1 MKTSTIALA
10 AGLIFGTGPAM
21 AKDAP
26 VTLESLLREMID
38 PAAVARWPQ
47 PEYLCKQDGS
57 YDREAKTPKDQ
68 SKWYANGDNM
78 EGMHQA
84 AKWEDHQGRQECVL
98 LDVDGPGAVVRF
110 WTGGADPKGKVRF
123 YLDGADAPAIEAAL
137 YDLLGGRDFVPKPL
151 AIENSGK
158 ATNLYLPVP
167 YAKHCKITYDEG
179 RPPGPPPGR
188 WYNIEYRAYPANT
201 AVEPFTMEKFK
212 ALLPLVTEVAKTLAE
227 PPAISGGKTV
237 GLDQALA
244 PGKETT
250 LELPAGNKA
259 VRELTLSLEGLPVA
273 DLQRALR
280 TTVLRASFD
289 GEETLWCPLG
299 EFFGS
304 GVGLNELQ
312 SWTRTVGKDGTLTCR
327 WVMPYQKSASLA
339 VVNLGQGEIHCKLRA
354 KVDDWKWDER
364 SMYFHGTWHYQNGI
378 ATRPFSD
385 WNYLQASGR
394 GIYVGDTLAIW
405 NPNGKWWGEGDEKIW
420 VDGESYPSH
429 FGTGSEDYYGYAW
442 GNPALFQGPFCNQ
455 PRAGQSNKGHTTNT
469 RTRTLDAI
477 PFTRALKHD
486 MEIWHWAGCQVTYSV
501 ATYWYAAPGATH
513 NRTPQPEGAAAD
525 IEGIPKSLPGAIEC
539 ERMKIL
545 TSSPGIATLM
555 QTGVS
560 LGGRSWSGDAQ
571 LLVQARQPGDFVE
584 LLVADNLKGPQKLTL
599 YATKSYDFG
608 ILRFTIN
615 GKQVEPDWDAHAPQ
629 PALTG
634 PMALGTF
641 EPKDGKFLMRVEVT
655 GANPGAKGTK
665 SFFGLDCVVIDKP

>member
-1 MKTSTIALA
+1 MALA
-10 AGLIFGTGPAM
+10 TALIFNTGLAV
-21 AKDAP
+21 AKDGP

-57 YDREAKTPKDQ
+57 YDREAKTPNDA

-84 AKWEDHQGRQECVL
+84 AKWEDHQGRPECVL
-98 LDVDGPGAVVRF
+98 LDVDGPGAVVRI

-123 YLDGADAPAIEAAL
+123 YLDGADAPVIEAPL

-158 ATNLYLPVP
+158 ATNLYLPIP

-188 WYNIEYRAYPANT
+188 WYNIEYRAYPPGT
-201 AVEPFTMEKFK
+201 RVEPFTMAGFK
-212 ALLPLVTEVAKTLAE
+212 ALQPLVAEVVTSLTN
-227 PPAISGGKTV
+227 PPADSGGRPVT
-237 GLDQALA
+237 LDQTLA
-244 PGKETT
+244 PGKEAT
-250 LELPAGNKA
+250 LELPAGNNA
-259 VRELTLSLEGLPVA
+259 VRELTVTLDGMPVGELEAVL
-273 DLQRALR
+273 RA
-280 TTVLRASFD
+280 TVLRANFD
-289 GEETLWCPLG
+289 GEETIWCPLG

-312 SWTRTVGKDGTLTCR
+312 SWTRTVNPNGTMTCR
-327 WVMPYQKSASLA
+327 WVMPYQKSARLGLL
-339 VVNLGQGEIHCKLRA
+339 NLGKGDVRCKLQA
-354 KVDDWKWDER
+354 KVGAWKWDER
-364 SMYFHGTWHYQNGI
+364 SLIFHSNWHYQNSI
-378 ATRPFSD
+378 STRPYSD
-385 WNYLQASGR
+385 WNFLQASGR
-394 GIYVGDTLAIW
+394 GIYVGDTLALW

-420 VDGESYPSH
+420 VDGEGFPSH

-455 PRAGQSNKGHTTNT
+455 PRAGHSNKGHTTNT
-469 RTRTLDAI
+469 RTRSLDAI
-477 PFTRALKHD
+477 PFTRSLKHD

-501 ATYWYAAPGATH
+501 ATYWYAAPGTTH
-513 NRTPQPEGAAAD
+513 NRKPQPEGASAAID
-525 IEGIPKSLPGAIEC
+525 GAPTRLPGAIEC
-539 ERMKIL
+539 ERMKVL
-545 TSSPGIATLM
+545 TKSPDLASML

-571 LLVQARQPGDFVE
+571 LLVQAKKPGDFVE
-584 LLVADNLKGPQKLTL
+584 LVVAENVQGPQKLTL

-608 ILRFTIN
+608 TLRFSVN
-615 GKQVEPDWDAHAPQ
+615 GSKIEPDWDAYAPQ

-634 PMALGTF
+634 PMGLGTF
-641 EPKDGKFLMRVEVT
+641 EPKDGKIVMRVEVT
-655 GANPGAKGTK
+655 GANPAAKDTR
-665 SFFGLDCVVIDKP
+665 SFFGLDCVVMDKP